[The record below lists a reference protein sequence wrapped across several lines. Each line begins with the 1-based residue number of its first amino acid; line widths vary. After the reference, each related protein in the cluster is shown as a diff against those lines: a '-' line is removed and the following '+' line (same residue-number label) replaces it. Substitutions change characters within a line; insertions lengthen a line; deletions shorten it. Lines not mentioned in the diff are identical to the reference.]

1 MCVSSFCR
9 IRHSAVWNVLQ
20 NFLHQHAR
28 QWSFWLQSTISKSK
42 VVSTTSLSLQKTLR
56 HWLPSSA
63 IGSRM
68 SWIQVII
75 ALGAALSAIA
85 HTDAFVTEQPSRINR
100 IYGRKAIGW
109 KETTSRLRKL
119 RFPARERF
127 AHGSILF
134 AERRTNRNRR
144 FHPGDDHESDGTAA
158 MEGRVM
164 PQLLPAGLGSS
175 ASMKTA
181 ESSVDFTSR
190 PASAPLVASKFELQY
205 TCNICNTRNKHRVS
219 RIACK

>member
-28 QWSFWLQSTISKSK
+28 QWSFWLQSTI
-42 VVSTTSLSLQKTLR
+42 VVSTTSLSLQKTPR
-56 HWLPSSA
+56 HRLQASSSA
-63 IGSRM
+63 TGSRM

-85 HTDAFVTEQPSRINR
+85 DTDAFVTEQPSRTMNR
-100 IYGRKAIGW
+100 MYGRAVSW
-109 KETTSRLRKL
+109 KESTSRIQKL
-119 RFPARERF
+119 HFRTRERF
-127 AHGSILF
+127 APGSVPF

-144 FHPGDDHESDGTAA
+144 FHPGDGHESDGTAA

-181 ESSVDFTSR
+181 ESSLDFTSR
-190 PASAPLVASKFELQY
+190 PASSTPLVASKFELQY